1 MASNTIGKY
10 FTLTTFGESHGPAM
24 GGIIDGCPAGVT
36 LDIEA
41 VQNDLN
47 RRRPGQSKV
56 TSPRKEAD
64 QVEFLS
70 GIFEGKSTGSP
81 IGFIVRN
88 SDQRSGDYEEV
99 KNTYRPSHAD
109 FTYDSKYGFRDY
121 RGGGRASARETLNWV
136 VGGAVARQVLSYAKV
151 ETMAWTQRIGSIEL
165 AQAYQ
170 NWNKENIESSL
181 VRCPEIAVSSQM
193 EEAIG
198 SAQKEGNTLGGA
210 IDVRVDHV
218 PAGWGDPVFRKLHA
232 QLGHALLSIN
242 AVKSVEFGSG
252 IEGTR
257 NDGLS
262 QNDSFQ
268 NEDGQIGTKTNNS
281 GGIQG
286 GISNGQPIIIRV
298 HFKPVATLLTAQDS
312 VNLDGEEISLKV
324 RGRHDACV
332 IPRAVPIVEAM
343 VNLVLV
349 DAMLA
354 SRLSSI
360 D

>member
-1 MASNTIGKY
+1 M
-10 FTLTTFGESHGPAM
+10 TTFGESHGPAM

-36 LDIEA
+36 LDLDAI
-41 VQNDLN
+41 QNELN
-47 RRRPGQSKV
+47 RRRPGQSKL

-64 QVEFLS
+64 HVEFLS

-88 SDQRSGDYEEV
+88 ADQRSGDYEEI
-99 KNTYRPSHAD
+99 KKTYRPSHAD
-109 FTYDSKYGFRDY
+109 YTYDSKYGFRDY

-136 VGGAVARQVLSYAKV
+136 IGGSVARQVLAYPKV
-151 ETMAWTQRIGSIEL
+151 ETMAWTQRIGNIALTPSK
-165 AQAYQ
+165 QK
-170 NWNKENIESSL
+170 WTKDDIESSL
-181 VRCPEIAVSSQM
+181 VRCPHQNSSRQM
-193 EEAIG
+193 EEAI
-198 SAQKEGNTLGGA
+198 SAAQGEGNTLGGA
-210 IDVRVDHV
+210 IDVLVSQV

-252 IEGTR
+252 IEGTKS
-257 NDGLS
+257 DGKS
-262 QNDSFQ
+262 QNDAFKSD
-268 NEDGQIGTKTNNS
+268 DGEIATQSNNS

-286 GISNGQPIIIRV
+286 GISNGQSIAIRV
-298 HFKPVATLLTAQDS
+298 HFKPVATILVEQES
-312 VNLDGEEISLKV
+312 VNQQGEEIKLKV

-332 IPRAVPIVEAM
+332 IPRAIPIVEAM

-354 SRLSSI
+354 SRLSTI
-360 D
+360 